1 MISNKDRNMS
11 TQTTRDI
18 GKIKLGLKKA
28 FRNKRIGVVRLEI
41 KACLI
46 LDDRLVYIE
55 WNNKGLFLHRA
66 DGSFIDTMTVKDEPF
81 DLTPI
86 DGNRVAVT
94 YPFTNHFQIIDI
106 SLKKLQDIE
115 FQEFCYGIKWYKE
128 RLYICVDGGGILVAT
143 INGEIE
149 NKIPVDI
156 EISTRLDI
164 EGDKIYYTRT
174 KTSTIYCCDLFGNQ
188 LWTFRDEHYQMP
200 LSITSDGKGFLY
212 IPWYDSNNV
221 MVMSCDGK
229 EHRELKG
236 KTDGIERPRCLYY
249 DKQRDLLLVCND
261 YSDESLLFNVL

>member
-1 MISNKDRNMS
+1 MS
-11 TQTTRDI
+11 TQNRREI

-55 WNNKGLFLHRA
+55 WNSKGLFQHRA
-66 DGSFIDTMTVKDEPF
+66 DGSFIDTMTVKNEPF

-86 DGNRVAVT
+86 DSNRVAVT

-106 SLKKLQDIE
+106 SVKEFQDIE
-115 FQEFCYGIKWYKE
+115 FQKFCYGIKWYKE

-143 INGEIE
+143 FNGEIE

-156 EISTRLDI
+156 QISTRLDI
-164 EGDKIYYTRT
+164 EEDKIYYART
-174 KTSTIYCCDLFGNQ
+174 NINTIYCCDFSGNQ
-188 LWTFRDEHYQMP
+188 LWIFSDEHYRMP
-200 LSITSDGKGFLY
+200 LGIRLNGKGCLY
-212 IPWYDSNNV
+212 ITWYESNNV
-221 MVMSCDGK
+221 MVLSCDGK
-229 EHRELKG
+229 EHKELKG
-236 KTDGIERPRCLYY
+236 KTDGIEHPRCLYY

-261 YSDESLLFNVL
+261 FSDESLLFNVL